1 MIMKGKKSIR
11 SDPKIEK
18 VKLEQEIDQREL
30 EPITSLKVELQ
41 TTE

>member
-11 SDPKIEK
+11 AIQRWKSKIGTGDRSE
-18 VKLEQEIDQREL
+18 EL